1 MQGRAKEHRS
11 DRFPRTRPSRP
22 PTRSGGQGQRSN
34 VAIGYTT
41 QGTSSIHDRRRS
53 RTHPAEVQWLFQST
67 CSIGLFRRGPF
78 SGRGRGRTNKT
89 AVGRPRSAVSGEET
103 LTPPQLGPSR
113 TPSVSGCAHPKRHG
127 DRILRFAG
135 RRGLRSR
142 GRQNA
147 RAPTRPLSLASGTPG
162 RARQKGRRPT
172 QSDANVQLPYPQR
185 AVTK

>member
-113 TPSVSGCAHPKRHG
+113 TPSVSGCAPPKDTAIASCVSRAEEG
-127 DRILRFAG
+127 CAAGADRTPVPPHALSPTRFWHTRTCSAEE
-135 RRGLRSR
+135 SPPYTV
-142 GRQNA
+142 GRQ
-147 RAPTRPLSLASGTPG
+147 RAIALPP
-162 RARQKGRRPT
+162 KGGH
-172 QSDANVQLPYPQR
+172 
-185 AVTK
+185 